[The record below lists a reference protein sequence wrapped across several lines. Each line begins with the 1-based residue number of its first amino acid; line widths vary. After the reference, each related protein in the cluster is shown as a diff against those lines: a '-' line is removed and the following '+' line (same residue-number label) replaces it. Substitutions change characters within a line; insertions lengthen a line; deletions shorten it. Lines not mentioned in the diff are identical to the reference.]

1 MRLRAT
7 LLTSVLGMIGM
18 LGMIGTVGSTAV
30 AAPSG
35 HGTSWGDSSVLPRT
49 RSPSVVGQNTK
60 GRKADPARSTSSWTR
75 ATLRSPFADGRR
87 RMPRTQLPA
96 PFGHMLL
103 PGEKFRFDVNFAGN
117 PAGLAEAE
125 IVAGVPD
132 PRGRGPEGAPT
143 LQILGRARTS
153 GVVSLLAT
161 VTDEIR
167 SVIDAETGAAVHSV
181 NELRYDG
188 FAPKYKHRVTDQRYE
203 GRGQVRI
210 VDTKDDKEKR
220 KLKVVPVDTFDPMS
234 AMAWVRTLP
243 FEPGVRY
250 KAHVVD
256 GTTLMRVE
264 IEAKGRGAPAHLPG
278 ITRALELGPDDIVEL
293 EGKLTRVDG
302 HDQPIPG
309 KKAYAIRAWVSA
321 DERRIPLV
329 MESDMWVG
337 AIRLEL
343 SAYDPPPRPT
353 RETGSQSPKPTPK
366 PTAATP

>member
-1 MRLRAT
+1 MRCRAVVLAC
-7 LLTSVLGMIGM
+7 LLA
-18 LGMIGTVGSTAV
+18 GSASDAQAAV
-30 AAPSG
+30 G
-35 HGTSWGDSSVLPRT
+35 HGSSWGDSSVLPRT
-49 RSPSVVGQNTK
+49 RSPSVVGQDQD
-60 GRKADPARSTSSWTR
+60 GRKSDPTRSTSSWTR
-75 ATLRSPFADGRR
+75 AALRSPFPDGRR
-87 RMPRTQLPA
+87 RIPRTQIPA

-103 PGEKFRFDVNFAGN
+103 PGEKFRFDVSFAGN

-125 IVAGVPD
+125 ILPGEPD
-132 PRGRGPEGAPT
+132 HRGAGPEGART
-143 LQILGRARTS
+143 LEIVGHARTS

-161 VTDEIR
+161 VNDEIR

-181 NELRYDG
+181 NTLHYDG
-188 FAPKYKHRVTDQRYE
+188 FAPKYRHRVTDQRYE

-210 VDTKDDKEKR
+210 VDTKDDKAKR

-256 GTTLMRVE
+256 GTTLMRLE
-264 IEAKGRGAPAHLPG
+264 IESSGRGAPAHLPG

-293 EGKLTRVDG
+293 EGKLTRVDE
-302 HDQPIPG
+302 HDQPLPG
-309 KKAYAIRAWVSA
+309 KKAFALRAWVSG
-321 DERRIPLV
+321 DDRRIPLV

-353 RETGSQSPKPTPK
+353 RADPKADAGSVRP
-366 PTAATP
+366 

>member
-1 MRLRAT
+1 MAV
-7 LLTSVLGMIGM
+7 LLGGL
-18 LGMIGTVGSTAV
+18 AFDAH
-30 AAPSG
+30 AAPKTHG
-35 HGTSWGDSSVLPRT
+35 HGSSWGDSSVLPRT
-49 RSPSVVGQNTK
+49 RSPAVVGQVRD
-60 GRKADPARSTSSWTR
+60 GRKSDLGRSTSNWTR
-75 ATLRSPFADGRR
+75 STLRTPFSDGRR
-87 RMPRTQLPA
+87 RIPRTQVPA
-96 PFGHMLL
+96 PFGHLLL
-103 PGEKFRFDVNFAGN
+103 PGEKFRFDINFAGN

-125 IVAGVPD
+125 IVAGEPD
-132 PRGRGPEGAPT
+132 PRGPAPEGAPT
-143 LQILGRARTS
+143 LTILGHARTS

-167 SVIDAETGAAVHSV
+167 SVIDAKTGAAVHSV
-181 NELRYDG
+181 NTLDYDG

-210 VDTKDDKEKR
+210 VDTKDDKAKR
-220 KLKVVPVDTFDPMS
+220 KLKTVPVDTFDPMS

-243 FEPGVRY
+243 FEKGVRY

-264 IEAKGRGAPAHLPG
+264 IESTGRGAPAHLPS

-293 EGKLTRVDG
+293 EGKLTRVDA

-309 KKAYAIRAWVSA
+309 KKAFALRAWISA
-321 DERRIPLV
+321 DARRIPLV

-353 RETGSQSPKPTPK
+353 RADPTNAAGS
-366 PTAATP
+366 PTAPAK

>member
-1 MRLRAT
+1 MRLRAA
-7 LLTSVLGMIGM
+7 LLVSVLGTMT
-18 LGMIGTVGSTAV
+18 GTAH

-35 HGTSWGDSSVLPRT
+35 HAAPWGDSSVLPRT
-49 RSPSVVGQNTK
+49 RSPAVVGQDTK
-60 GRKADPARSTSSWTR
+60 GRKADPTRSTSSWTR

-87 RMPRTQLPA
+87 RMARTHLPA

-125 IVAGVPD
+125 IVAGEPD
-132 PRGRGPEGAPT
+132 PRSAPT

-181 NELRYDG
+181 NVLHYDG

-243 FEPGVRY
+243 FEKGVRY
-250 KAHVVD
+250 KAHVID

-278 ITRALELGPDDIVEL
+278 ITRALELGPNDIVEL

-309 KKAYAIRAWVSA
+309 KKAYAIRAWVSG

-353 RETGSQSPKPTPK
+353 RDASPRATKSTPTTERP
-366 PTAATP
+366 